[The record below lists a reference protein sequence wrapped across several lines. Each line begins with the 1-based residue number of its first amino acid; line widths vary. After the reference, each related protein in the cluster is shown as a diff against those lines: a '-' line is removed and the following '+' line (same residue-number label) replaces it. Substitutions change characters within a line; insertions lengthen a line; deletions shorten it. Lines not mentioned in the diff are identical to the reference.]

1 MSMPGVERGTVGW
14 DVGGVHT
21 KAARAV
27 GARLLDRAS
36 RPYELQRDPA
46 RLPAL
51 LRELAAAVGAG
62 PEDRHAVTM
71 TAELSQHFRTKAEGV
86 AWVLDGFREVFG
98 ESRVFVAATDGVWRA
113 PARAR
118 TDWRAVAAA
127 NWSLTARLAAQR
139 HPDVLLVDVGS
150 TTTDIIPIVS
160 GRVVADGDDDPSRLA
175 AHELVY
181 TGVVRTPIEALVSQ
195 VPYRDGLAGVSAEGF
210 ALTGDVHVWRGQ
222 LHPDDYDTGTPDG
235 RPGTREHCGD
245 RLARVLCA
253 DRTMLSDREL
263 DAICVYVADVQL
275 HRIVQAIRRVRRR
288 QPLLRDALVVGLG
301 AWLGR
306 EAAEAAG
313 LRVLAA
319 DPLFAEAHVIAPAAA
334 GALLLEQAS

>member
-27 GARLLDRAS
+27 GERLLRRAV
-36 RPYELQRDPA
+36 RPYELQRAPD

-51 LRELAAAVGAG
+51 LRELAEEVGAG

-71 TAELSQHFRTKAEGV
+71 TAELSQYFRTKADGV
-86 AWVLDGFREVFG
+86 AWVLDGFGEAFG
-98 ESRVFVAATDGVWRA
+98 EARVFVAATDGVWRA

-127 NWSLTARLAAQR
+127 NWWLSAQLVAQQ

-150 TTTDIIPIVS
+150 TTTDLIPIVG

-181 TGVVRTPIEALVSQ
+181 TGVVRTPLEALVSQ
-195 VPYRDGLAGVSAEGF
+195 VPYGAGLSGVSAEGF
-210 ALTGDVHVWRGQ
+210 ALIGDVHVWRGQ

-235 RPGTREHCGD
+235 RPSTREYCGD
-245 RLARVLCA
+245 RLARLLCA
-253 DRTMLSDREL
+253 DRTMLTDREL
-263 DAICVYVADVQL
+263 DAICIYVADVQL
-275 HRIVQAIRRVRRR
+275 QRLVHSIWRVRRR
-288 QPLLRDALVVGLG
+288 QPAIKDALVVGLG

-313 LRVLAA
+313 LRVLA
-319 DPLFAEAHVIAPAAA
+319 PVPRLAEAHVIAPAAA
-334 GALLLEQAS
+334 GALLLEQTG